1 MSRPLTSPDLHSLL
15 DRVRKA
21 TGPDA
26 VLDAEIAATIGPIV
40 MRQASDGSYAFFDRR
55 RDNMCFLCNVRSA
68 PFDELSTCLSVPSY
82 SSSLDA
88 VVALIEE
95 KLPGWQRA
103 SGTCGEQDMPWACL
117 TEPDEPC
124 RDFAADAPDEVLALL
139 ASLLQALIEVHHD
152 EA

>member
-1 MSRPLTSPDLHSLL
+1 MTSPDLHSLL

-40 MRQASDGSYAFFDRR
+40 MRLTSDGSYAFFDRR
-55 RDNMCFLCNVRSA
+55 RANICFLCNVRSN
-68 PFDELSTCLSVPSY
+68 PFDALSTCLSVPSY

-95 KLPGWQRA
+95 KLPVNTTRTCSDPSGCTAQITWWPNGLSGGQRIQTQGA
-103 SGTCGEQDMPWACL
+103 SDNLP
-117 TEPDEPC
+117 
-124 RDFAADAPDEVLALL
+124 LALL
-139 ASLLQALIEVHHD
+139 AALLQALIEVNHD